1 MPFWQASPM
10 TSPAPDPAE
19 LVDLAVAAARA
30 AGAELRERATRP
42 AEGVES
48 KSTRTDLVS
57 AADRAADE
65 LIQGMIRDARPAD
78 AMLTEESGDVAGD
91 AAVRWVIDPLDGTI
105 NFLWGIPHWA
115 VSIAADVDGRR
126 AVGVVLDP
134 CKDELFV
141 AVTGEGATLNGEP
154 IHINPAPPLDE
165 ALVATGFHY
174 SVEERRRQSAR
185 MSDVVPVVRDI
196 RRFGAAALDLCWLAA
211 GRFDGYYERGVK
223 EWDWAAGGLVA
234 QEAGARLVDLPAV
247 EGRPFGVAAA
257 HPDLVDRI
265 RGLDGSA

>member
-1 MPFWQASPM
+1 MAPS
-10 TSPAPDPAE
+10 APDVNA
-19 LVDLAVAAARA
+19 LAALAVTAARA
-30 AGAELRERATRP
+30 AGAELLARASRP
-42 AEGVES
+42 AEGVEA

-65 LIQGMIRDARPAD
+65 LIQGMIRDARPGD
-78 AMLTEESGDVAGD
+78 AMLTEESGTVAGD

-126 AVGVVLDP
+126 ALGVVFDP
-134 CKDELFV
+134 SKDELFAAV
-141 AVTGEGATLNGEP
+141 AGGGATLNGEP
-154 IHINPAPPLDE
+154 IRVNPAPPLPE

-174 SVEERRRQSAR
+174 SVEERHRQSAR
-185 MSDVVPVVRDI
+185 MSDVIPVVRDI

-211 GRFDGYYERGVK
+211 GRFDGYFERGVN
-223 EWDWAAGGLVA
+223 EWDWAAGGLIA
-234 QEAGARLVDLPAV
+234 EEAGARLVDLPAV
-247 EGRPFGVAAA
+247 DGRPFGVAAA